1 MRRYLLLFATA
12 YSAALAAPAAAAGPD
27 FGYVYTADIEEP
39 AETELSLWA
48 TDRRGKD
55 AGHYDAQDYRIEA
68 ERGISEH
75 FQVSGYAEFAS
86 HHVRGLS
93 GEFARVDRNF
103 GLQGFSAEFQ
113 YQLRSPEK
121 GRAGIALYAEP
132 GWSRI
137 SKVTGE
143 RSNEYELELKAI
155 VQKNFLADRLVWA
168 ANVTLEP
175 EWERE
180 HENPGGVEPRTETEL
195 AFEVASGVSYQLGR
209 KWWLG
214 LEGRYHSV
222 YPDWTSGLHR
232 ENYAVYAGPS
242 LYYDGGKWSLTAT
255 WQPQLF
261 GSPHSS
267 VSSLELEDH
276 EKREFRVKLS
286 YEL

>member
-1 MRRYLLLFATA
+1 MRRYLLLVATA

-93 GEFARVDRNF
+93 GEFARVGRNF

-113 YQLRSPEK
+113 YQLQSPEK

-132 GWSRI
+132 
-137 SKVTGE
+137 
-143 RSNEYELELKAI
+143 
-155 VQKNFLADRLVWA
+155 D
-168 ANVTLEP
+168 
-175 EWERE
+175 
-180 HENPGGVEPRTETEL
+180 
-195 AFEVASGVSYQLGR
+195 GR
-209 KWWLG
+209 
-214 LEGRYHSV
+214 
-222 YPDWTSGLHR
+222 
-232 ENYAVYAGPS
+232 
-242 LYYDGGKWSLTAT
+242 
-255 WQPQLF
+255 
-261 GSPHSS
+261 GSA
-267 VSSLELEDH
+267 
-276 EKREFRVKLS
+276 R
-286 YEL
+286 